1 MSDVIK
7 DDDTD
12 VIAAE
17 FVLGTLDADERT
29 RAKVLLDLDHGFRG
43 MVRMWERRF
52 GELHLMVEPVEPAP
66 QVWERIKLKISD
78 IEPSSEITLP
88 EPPPE
93 PEPEPEPQPASPAET
108 GLPEPAATEPEA
120 PEPAAPEAAEAEPEL
135 AEPRSPDRVRKE
147 SGPPPSPAEVVPALA
162 AAERHDLAD
171 GARRGLRRWRLVAG
185 FMTLLVIALG
195 GVFAAWRFVPDR
207 LPPYLRPVTVLHI
220 PQPPPAR
227 LRPPAAP
234 GSQFYE

>member
-66 QVWERIKLKISD
+66 QVWERIKLKIAD
-78 IEPSSEITLP
+78 IEPSSEIALP
-88 EPPPE
+88 EPLPE
-93 PEPEPEPQPASPAET
+93 PELQRPQELSNGLHNENSPKIGLNLTRFAYDRLNGCNPWQSRRNSIEPMRASRPSFGSATTSAFFALPSCIRTHRLRAFACSTTGRRRSVAARARTPSALSRRVAIDQQHGGGTGDHAGNRDGIEPFVKQH
-108 GLPEPAATEPEA
+108 
-120 PEPAAPEAAEAEPEL
+120 
-135 AEPRSPDRVRKE
+135 
-147 SGPPPSPAEVVPALA
+147 
-162 AAERHDLAD
+162 ERH
-171 GARRGLRRWRLVAG
+171 
-185 FMTLLVIALG
+185 
-195 GVFAAWRFVPDR
+195 
-207 LPPYLRPVTVLHI
+207 
-220 PQPPPAR
+220 
-227 LRPPAAP
+227 
-234 GSQFYE
+234 